1 MFWIPSEAWILV
13 ITLQHTMFKKT
24 QLLEEWQREVMWHL
38 HMLQSTFWPLNPNN
52 CTAQILNYFLLQIWN
67 FGSSTYH
74 PSSWSKRLPTYSE
87 GHGDYLLSGLVK
99 IAPFIAPSFWDLS
112 CNLTLFFLKRNGWK
126 NTLSV
131 QSSCREKSSSSC
143 FCHNPWCFMMHYV
156 CSFASSIN
164 LCIISSRAVQKGLH
178 ALPLNFLGALRA
190 VCWKRTP
197 DALDLFRERKAG
209 WGQ

>member
-1 MFWIPSEAWILV
+1 
-13 ITLQHTMFKKT
+13 
-24 QLLEEWQREVMWHL
+24 MWHL
-38 HMLQSTFWPLNPNN
+38 HVLQSTFWPLNPNN
-52 CTAQILNYFLLQIWN
+52 CTAQILSYFLWN

-74 PSSWSKRLPTYSE
+74 PSSWSKHLPTYSE
-87 GHGDYLLSGLVK
+87 GYGDYLLSGLVK
-99 IAPFIAPSFWDLS
+99 IAPFIMLPSETSLATS
-112 CNLTLFFLKRNGWK
+112 LYFLKRNGWK

-178 ALPLNFLGALRA
+178 ALPLNFLGALR
-190 VCWKRTP
+190 VSCLLEENTGCFGPLQGKEGGGGGR
-197 DALDLFRERKAG
+197 
-209 WGQ
+209 Q